1 MRGTVHKL
9 AVVAAALLAIAGCRQ
24 QAAFAPPPRANDKIE
39 VPVQNSVIAV
49 PVTADLTALTRQ
61 LEREVPRT
69 LARINRKGETCV
81 APKRLKVAFVK
92 LKTPRLKCDIVGT
105 VTRGAM
111 RFDGR
116 GQDFVI
122 TLPVRATVEARD
134 IGGILKRE
142 TATAAANVRI
152 VARLSL
158 NRDWSPT
165 GKVDIRYTWSDEPH
179 VDFLGQR
186 IEFTEAADKELRG
199 AISSLE
205 RSLPRELAK
214 LGLRREIEQ
223 LWSKAFTSLELN
235 RANPPVWMRITP
247 KELQYGGYSLSGRTA
262 TFRLGLKAQTETF
275 VGDRPPNPPTTPL
288 PQLSPLDA
296 APGKLLFYIP
306 VIADYAQL
314 EPVVQRA
321 LVRRSE
327 RPFEVPGLGPIRAEF
342 GAVDVYGTE
351 GGRVAVG
358 VTFRATQLEGSL
370 GEAQGQVWLTGI
382 PVNAENSRKIAFDG
396 VQITGDTDRPGADLL
411 LSMANS
417 PGFAQTIGAALA
429 QNFERDYDELM
440 VKITRAIASKREGDL
455 MIRATIDDV
464 RTGRLKAA
472 GQGLYLPVE
481 GTGNAAITLSPR

>member
-1 MRGTVHKL
+1 MTDRIL
-9 AVVAAALLAIAGCRQ
+9 PAIAAVSFSALALAGCKNEV
-24 QAAFAPPPRANDKIE
+24 AFAPPPRANDTIA

-69 LARINRKGETCV
+69 LARINRKRETCV
-81 APKRLKVAFVK
+81 APKRVKVAFVK
-92 LKTPRLKCDIVGT
+92 LKTPKLKCDIVGT
-105 VTRGAM
+105 VTRGPM
-111 RFDGR
+111 RFEGR

-122 TLPVRATVEARD
+122 ALPVRARVEARD
-134 IGGILKRE
+134 IGGVLKRE
-142 TATAAANVRI
+142 TATAAATVRVI
-152 VARLSL
+152 ARLSL
-158 NRDWSPT
+158 KPDWSPT

-199 AISSLE
+199 VIRSLE

-214 LGLRREIEQ
+214 LGLRRQIET
-223 LWSKAFTSLELN
+223 LWGKAFTSLELN

-247 KELQYGGYSLSGRTA
+247 RELQYGGYSLRGRTA

-275 VGDRPPNPPTTPL
+275 VGDRPADL
-288 PQLSPLDA
+288 PATKLPRLANLDA
-296 APGKLLFYIP
+296 KPGKLLFYIP

-327 RPFEVPGLGPIRAEF
+327 RPFEVPGLGPIRAQF
-342 GAVDVYGTE
+342 GEVDVYGTT

-358 VTFRATQLEGSL
+358 VTFTAKQVDGSL
-370 GEAQGQVWLTGI
+370 GEAHGQVWLTGV
-382 PVNAENSRKIAFDG
+382 PVNADNSRKVSFEE

-411 LSMANS
+411 LSLANS
-417 PGFAQTIGAALA
+417 PGFAQTIGTALA

-440 VKITRAIASKREGDL
+440 AKVSRAIQSKREGDL
-455 MIRATIDDV
+455 LIRATIEDV

-481 GTGNAAITLSPR
+481 GTGTASISLSN